1 MGVKVREYRQKL
13 LMTQKDLA
21 DKSKVS
27 RATISALENGALTN
41 VTISTLMKIADAL
54 GATVEE
60 IFFAKDV

>member
-13 LMTQKDLA
+13 SMTQKDLA

-27 RATISALENGALTN
+27 RVTISALENGTLTN